1 MELIRDIVLIYSNYG
16 FNTQVLAASLR
27 NPTHVIDAAKA
38 GAHIGDAAVQS
49 DRCAVRPSADGQG
62 PGSVHE
68 GLRESLSGGI
78 GDAIVFNYMSAGTQI
93 AVLIG
98 VAVALVALAIFVVL
112 RVVRGSPEKRERKR
126 RLAVHRQGRLG
137 DALITEATGETLYYS
152 YSIRGVQYAA
162 SQDITSLRERLPP
175 EPERLIGVASLKYA
189 PNNPANSILVCEEW
203 SGIRDS
209 RGS

>member
-1 MELIRDIVLIYSNYG
+1 
-16 FNTQVLAASLR
+16 
-27 NPTHVIDAAKA
+27 
-38 GAHIGDAAVQS
+38 
-49 DRCAVRPSADGQG
+49 
-62 PGSVHE
+62 
-68 GLRESLSGGI
+68 
-78 GDAIVFNYMSAGTQI
+78 MSSGTQI
-93 AVLIG
+93 AALIG
-98 VAVALVALAIFVVL
+98 VAVVLIALAIFVAL

-162 SQDITSLRERLPP
+162 SQDITSLREQLPA

-209 RGS
+209 RGN